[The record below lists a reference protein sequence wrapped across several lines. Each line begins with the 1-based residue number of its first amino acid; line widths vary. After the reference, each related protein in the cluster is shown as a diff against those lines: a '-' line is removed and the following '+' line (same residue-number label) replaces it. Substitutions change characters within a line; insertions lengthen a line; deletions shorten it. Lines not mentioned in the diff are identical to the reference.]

1 MTDIK
6 TAPEADP
13 PAPDEATAVAATPA
27 PRRRRGEWLVF
38 AARNPKLMG
47 GGGVLLVTLL
57 FGLIVPQFFDYGPR
71 DRGIGP
77 TNLAPNGE
85 FWLGTTSFGQDV
97 FLQFAAGIRSTFLVA
112 TLAALVSAAIG
123 MTSGFVAGYRGGKVD
138 EILMMITNVFL
149 VIPVLVVLIVVT
161 AYVGVNNYYVQ
172 ALIVGLFNWPWL
184 ARAVR
189 AQTLTL
195 RSRDYV
201 DLARLTGV
209 RTLAIIRKDIAPN
222 MASYLVMAF
231 ILLFAG
237 SVLAAASL
245 DFLGLGP
252 RDGMSLGLMLNQ
264 ATQWSA
270 LHLGYWWWFIPP
282 GAGITLITGA
292 AYVANVGMDEVF
304 NPKLREM

>member
-13 PAPDEATAVAATPA
+13 PVPDEAPVAVATPA
-27 PRRRRGEWLVF
+27 PRRRKGEWLVF
-38 AARNPKLMG
+38 AVRNPKLMG
-47 GGGVLLVTLL
+47 GGGLLLATLL
-57 FGLIVPQFFDYGPR
+57 FGLIAPLLFDYGPR
-71 DRGIGP
+71 ERGIGP
-77 TNLAPNGE
+77 ANLAPGGE
-85 FWLGTTSFGQDV
+85 FWLGTTTFGQDV

-112 TLAALVSAAIG
+112 TLAALVSAVIG
-123 MTSGFVAGYRGGKVD
+123 MTAGFVAGYLGGKTD
-138 EILMMITNVFL
+138 EVLMMVTNVFL

-209 RTLAIIRKDIAPN
+209 RTLSIIRKDIAPN

-282 GAGITLITGA
+282 GAGITLITGS